1 MIKSFLMFA
10 QVLGTPTEDNWPG
23 ISMSEDLQNYNFPKY
38 PSDPLVKRAPRL
50 DQDGIDLVTHFLH
63 YEAKRRLGAKEALYH
78 SYFDSLGPQVHTI
91 QDGKCGKI
99 DCHAPSWQH

>member
-1 MIKSFLMFA
+1 MFA